1 MTELVKYQSQQSVV
15 RTMDEAERAAGAM
28 AASGFF
34 SDTKQAAQALV
45 KILAG
50 QEMGFGPFA
59 AMTGVHVIQGKPS
72 IGANLMAAAVKR
84 SGRYDYRVTR
94 LDDSGC
100 EVVFFDGG
108 REVGRSSF
116 TAEDAEKAQVGGKDN
131 WKKFPRNMYFARA
144 MSNGVR
150 WYCPDVFGGT
160 TAYTPDELGAIEDV
174 DGHIIDVPAKP
185 QPTHQDAP
193 VTTAPPEP
201 EAEPAAQTPSP
212 VQAAPAKTG
221 RPYPPEQTK
230 ARIQQRLQTAKP
242 AQRTGAA
249 SPGQRG
255 LVAAKLEE
263 CWPGDPAAKDKRH
276 SVMGYLI
283 GKTGTSDMTI
293 AEGSALLD
301 WLLDGAAA
309 EGTYD
314 LHPAAPQEAQ
324 AILRLTLI
332 EAGQDVLPL

>member
-1 MTELVKYQSQQSVV
+1 MTELVTYQPQSVV

-94 LDDSGC
+94 LDDTGC

-131 WKKFPRNMYFARA
+131 WKKYTSDMLFARA
-144 MSNGVR
+144 ISRGAR
-150 WYCPDVFGGT
+150 RFAPGIFGGSPV
-160 TAYTPDELGAIEDV
+160 YTPDEMGVDTDEEGYIQV
-174 DGHIIDVPAKP
+174 DGSPAKP
-185 QPTHQDAP
+185 EQSEQPGEDVEEGEFT
-193 VTTAPPEP
+193 EP
-201 EAEPAAQTPSP
+201 MTIERASQITNSEGEFYAQLSDD
-212 VQAAPAKTG
+212 
-221 RPYPPEQTK
+221 
-230 ARIQQRLQTAKP
+230 
-242 AQRTGAA
+242 
-249 SPGQRG
+249 
-255 LVAAKLEE
+255 KLSMMSI
-263 CWPGDPAAKDKRH
+263 G
-276 SVMGYLI
+276 I
-283 GKTGTSDMTI
+283 GK
-293 AEGSALLD
+293 ALSKP
-301 WLLDGAAA
+301 
-309 EGTYD
+309 D
-314 LHPAAPQEAQ
+314 LTPEKAQEYLEKQEAIKVILQ
-324 AILRLTLI
+324 ARADGSIN
-332 EAGQDVLPL
+332 